1 MNTGQDAHF
10 LRLAIKLAGA
20 ARKGGCDPFGA
31 VLVRDADQ
39 TVVAQG
45 YDRSVQVSDPTAH
58 AELAVI
64 RQFCREAQIFTLEG
78 YTLYASAEPCIM
90 CSGAIH
96 WARISRVVFSVAQA
110 RLQALSG
117 GQPKPSC
124 ASLVNA
130 GRRQVEVVGP
140 LLEDEGL
147 TVFEGYDWSPKL
159 ARHAAIFGRDMV

>member
-1 MNTGQDAHF
+1 MMTGQDAHF
-10 LRLAIKLAGA
+10 LRLAIKLARTA
-20 ARKGGCDPFGA
+20 CKGGCDPFGA
-31 VLVRDADQ
+31 VLVRDADA

-64 RQFCREAQIFTLEG
+64 RKYCREAQIFTLEG

-96 WARISRVVFSVAQA
+96 WARISRVVFSVSQQK
-110 RLQALSG
+110 LQQLSG

-124 ASLVNA
+124 TSLVNV
-130 GRRQVEVVGP
+130 GRHPVAVVGP

-147 TVFEGYDWSPKL
+147 AVFEGYAWLPKVN
-159 ARHAAIFGRDMV
+159 RHAALFGRELA